1 MAVRSAVAFCDAVD
15 ETLITIDSEKR
26 GDGGAIHQTGGKAR
40 RFTVGSLSHC
50 AEAVPLYTALS
61 NSAPLT
67 SIVEVVLTFSFNM
80 LNKKLER
87 MTSKP
92 NDTGKRGADH
102 DRSNPFDVKRTEI
115 PYSPK
120 C

>member
-1 MAVRSAVAFCDAVD
+1 MEAQSTKPAG
-15 ETLITIDSEKR
+15 KR
-26 GDGGAIHQTGGKAR
+26 GASS
-40 RFTVGSLSHC
+40 VGSLSHC

-92 NDTGKRGADH
+92 NDTESEEPITIGVTLSTSSG
-102 DRSNPFDVKRTEI
+102 
-115 PYSPK
+115 PK
-120 C
+120 FVLPQMLKA